1 MKGKLKIIGLI
12 FLVTISVFLVLKEG
26 FGESYVQYT
35 MRSFFESIY
44 NLKSSDDPSD
54 SEWEDILNF
63 IDVQTDLLC
72 SEAVKETY
80 LHNYLHILN
89 KAYMNL
95 LEITVKDIRFSETS
109 KIKGEATYTFVV
121 TLSVNGNKTKEQ
133 TTLSNKGEIHLKQSF
148 LNYRIM
154 DLKMEVDQL
163 KAYVLSVD

>member
-63 IDVQTDLLC
+63 INVQTDLLC
-72 SEAVKETY
+72 SEAVKETF

-95 LEITVKDIRFSETS
+95 LEITVKDIRFRETS
-109 KIKGEATYTFVV
+109 KIKGEATYT
-121 TLSVNGNKTKEQ
+121 S
-133 TTLSNKGEIHLKQSF
+133 
-148 LNYRIM
+148 
-154 DLKMEVDQL
+154 
-163 KAYVLSVD
+163 

>member
-12 FLVTISVFLVLKEG
+12 FLVTIIVFLALKEG

-44 NLKSSDDPSD
+44 NLKSSDNPSD
-54 SEWEDILNF
+54 SEWEDILDF

-72 SEAVKETY
+72 SKAVKETF
-80 LHNYLHILN
+80 LHNDLHILN

-95 LEITVKDIRFSETS
+95 LEITVKDIGFNETS
-109 KIKGEATYTFVV
+109 KIKGEITYTFVL
-121 TLSVNGNKTKEQ
+121 TLSVISNKTEEQ

-148 LNYRIM
+148 LNYRIV

-163 KAYVLSVD
+163 KAYVLSLD